1 MNVVAPQLM
10 LWSHRSWQAC
20 GEFPAFW
27 MDQPWH
33 SPSVSSLTYD
43 GGGGE
48 GGTRPGWNGGGEAHD
63 EHQHSR
69 LATELDA
76 PQLKSSA
83 LEGVF
88 L

>member
-1 MNVVAPQLM
+1 M
-10 LWSHRSWQAC
+10 LWSHRSWQAS
-20 GEFPAFW
+20 GEFPAFE
-27 MDQPWH
+27 MTQPWH
-33 SPSVSSLTYD
+33 SPSSSSFAYD

-48 GGTRPGWNGGGEAHD
+48 GGTRPGWTGGREAHD

-69 LATELDA
+69 LADGFDT

-83 LEGVF
+83 LEPIEGVF